1 MLTIFINYG
10 VKKILYLIL
19 ILTSSAYTSYGQSVE
34 FGTIF
39 TINFTNP
46 KMGMEFNLIKEKP
59 YQGVID
65 PLKIDSFFVKN
76 KPTENQIIGVFGKG
90 KFGDSISTMLV
101 LISGSNNILAYD
113 LGIEIPNNEKFQKT
127 STSPLFKNV
136 KSIEYWPY
144 EIEKIKFLGFKVMPS
159 ENPEPVRIEEEVD
172 SACIENADKNI
183 KLGEQEFKSSFKSII
198 QKFEGDNG
206 FKIDELL
213 QYEKSINSKD
223 VSLGHFWSLGE
234 GIYPNKKKYKFG
246 NPFTFKK
253 LECPYFEA
261 NTDYFYT
268 KAKGDVKVIC
278 FDWSIFEEHDG
289 RADLEIRK
297 NGHRKFTE
305 KYDFLVG
312 AVSELLGKPLAIEQ
326 EKDSGRIDTKWH
338 SVNGINAYLFRFT
351 NYDEIRLFIYKE

>member
-1 MLTIFINYG
+1 MTVFINYE
-10 VKKILYLIL
+10 VRKIFYLLL
-19 ILTSSAYTSYGQSVE
+19 ILTSSAYTAYGQNVE

-46 KMGMEFNLIKEKP
+46 KAGMEFNLIAEKP

-65 PLKIDSFFVKN
+65 PSKIDSFFVKN
-76 KPTENQIIGVFGKG
+76 KPAENQIIGVFGKG
-90 KFGDSISTMLV
+90 KFGSSISTMLV
-101 LISGSNNILAYD
+101 LVSGSNDILGYD
-113 LGIEIPNNEKFQKT
+113 LGIKIPNNEKFQKS

-144 EIEKIKFLGFKVMPS
+144 EIEKIKFLEFKVMPS
-159 ENPEPVRIEEEVD
+159 ENSEPVQIEEKID
-172 SACIENADKNI
+172 SACIKNADKNI
-183 KLGEQEFKSSFKSII
+183 EQGEQEFKFYFKSII
-198 QKFEGDNG
+198 QKLESANR

-223 VSLGHFWSLGE
+223 VSLGHFWSIGE

-253 LECPYFEA
+253 LECPYFEV

-278 FDWSIFEEHDG
+278 FNWNIFEEHIG
-289 RADLEIRK
+289 KADLEIRK

-305 KYDFLVG
+305 KYDFLVRT
-312 AVSELLGKPLAIEQ
+312 VSEFLGKPLAIEQ
-326 EKDSGRIDTKWH
+326 EKDLGRIDTKWH
-338 SVNGINAYLFRFT
+338 SANGVNAYLFRFT